1 MVNQSYVRI
10 KPKDFEKESIEDKK
24 DFIEIMK
31 QSFGNQNVK
40 FNNETSTFEIYI
52 KNNIFAVSKNEK
64 RSWKF
69 LVVEEKHKYLLKKI
83 IPENLLTDLLI
94 TENFDK
100 IRNDLKDINFIE
112 NIDEYKSKYPN
123 FIIEQTE
130 LSISEIKTN
139 LEKEVEKIE
148 VNSLTKITKYMTKI
162 QIFSYYHDFQHLAT
176 R

>member
-1 MVNQSYVRI
+1 MIDILENNFNNPDFKTEFDNPKIIKIKDAEFIDNKYYSVISYSLI
-10 KPKDFEKESIEDKK
+10 TKINFKDFEKESIEDKK

-100 IRNDLKDINFIE
+100 IR
-112 NIDEYKSKYPN
+112 
-123 FIIEQTE
+123 
-130 LSISEIKTN
+130 
-139 LEKEVEKIE
+139 
-148 VNSLTKITKYMTKI
+148 
-162 QIFSYYHDFQHLAT
+162 
-176 R
+176 